1 MKKISDVKEAKDNH
15 SLKAIPKSFKYAS
28 SGIFKALVI
37 CRNLKIHYF
46 VGLIAIGFGFYFSL
60 ELLEWAVILL
70 TITLVVTLEMMN
82 TAIEKVV
89 DLLTEKYH
97 ILALIAKDVAAGAVL
112 IASVVAF
119 IIGALIFGPYLL
131 ILLRG

>member
-1 MKKISDVKEAKDNH
+1 MRKISDAKEKHTVKA
-15 SLKAIPKSFKYAS
+15 LRKSFKYALN
-28 SGIFKALVI
+28 GIFTALTI
-37 CRNLKIHYF
+37 CRNLKIHYLLA
-46 VGLIAIGFGFYFSL
+46 VIAIVAGFYFRIGRL
-60 ELLEWAVILL
+60 EFVTVLL

-112 IASVVAF
+112 IASVIAF
-119 IIGALIFGPYLL
+119 IVGALIFGPHIVALF
-131 ILLRG
+131 R

>member
-1 MKKISDVKEAKDNH
+1 MQKISDAKEKHTFRA
-15 SLKAIPKSFKYAS
+15 LRKSFKYALN
-28 SGIFKALVI
+28 GVFTALRI
-37 CRNLKIHYF
+37 CRNLKIHYLLA
-46 VGLIAIGFGFYFSL
+46 VIAIIAGFYFQIGRL
-60 ELLEWAVILL
+60 EFAVILL
-70 TITLVVTLEMMN
+70 AITLVITLEMIN

-119 IIGALIFGPYLL
+119 IVGALIFGPHIMGLFS
-131 ILLRG
+131 

>member
-1 MKKISDVKEAKDNH
+1 MRKISDAKEKH
-15 SLKAIPKSFKYAS
+15 TFKALRKSFKYALK
-28 SGIFKALVI
+28 GIFTALTI
-37 CRNLKIHYF
+37 CRNLKIHYLLA
-46 VGLIAIGFGFYFSL
+46 VIAIVAGFYFQIGRL
-60 ELLEWAVILL
+60 EFVIVLL

-112 IASVVAF
+112 IASVIAL
-119 IIGALIFGPYLL
+119 IIGALIFGPHIMALF
-131 ILLRG
+131 G